1 MAHSENYITPNEL
14 FERVAEILRCEKDN
28 PSINKMMHETL
39 VLTCA
44 EGLKDTRHGFGNLS
58 SQVDVLCKMHHVKPS
73 DCVAIQ
79 KMRRDSNIAKPLSPE
94 VVQEDCK
101 ALAVFI
107 SMVFHTQIPSLVVAN
122 ISFSPRKHHLQ
133 QHIDYKYIRCIV
145 EDWDETYLYV
155 TVDQDGCTKPLTVDY
170 VNTKEY
176 IDLSYLKDIIHVG
189 TQLNLLDCTMEK
201 DVAVPRV
208 VVVEPD
214 YLLDI
219 SSIAACFEDYGH
231 HPLSFVMNKMKPK
244 ANTPQILIGNFAG
257 NALDDIINN
266 RQYQINETIKNNFR
280 EKALEYCT
288 CEELNIVDFKEKI
301 AVQVKNIQQI
311 VEYLFKTYDRD
322 KAILEPSFVCEKLG
336 LQGRVDLM
344 TTDMRL
350 LV

>member
-1 MAHSENYITPNEL
+1 
-14 FERVAEILRCEKDN
+14 
-28 PSINKMMHETL
+28 
-39 VLTCA
+39 
-44 EGLKDTRHGFGNLS
+44 
-58 SQVDVLCKMHHVKPS
+58 MHHVKPS

-122 ISFSPRKHHLQ
+122 ISFAPRKHHLQ

-201 DVAVPRV
+201 GVAVPRV

-231 HPLSFVMNKMKPK
+231 HPL
-244 ANTPQILIGNFAG
+244 
-257 NALDDIINN
+257 
-266 RQYQINETIKNNFR
+266 
-280 EKALEYCT
+280 
-288 CEELNIVDFKEKI
+288 
-301 AVQVKNIQQI
+301 
-311 VEYLFKTYDRD
+311 
-322 KAILEPSFVCEKLG
+322 
-336 LQGRVDLM
+336 
-344 TTDMRL
+344 
-350 LV
+350 